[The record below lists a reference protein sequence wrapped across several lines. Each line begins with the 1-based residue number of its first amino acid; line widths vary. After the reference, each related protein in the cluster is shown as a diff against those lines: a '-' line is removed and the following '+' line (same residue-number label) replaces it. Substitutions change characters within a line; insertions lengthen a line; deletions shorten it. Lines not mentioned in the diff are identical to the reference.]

1 MLRRLGNLS
10 DFYQLMKTSSSK
22 TIVIVGG
29 VAGGASCAT
38 RLRRM
43 DESAEIIVL
52 ERGPY
57 ASFANCG
64 LPYHVGGVIG
74 NEDDL
79 LVAKGLLFKD
89 RYAIDLRTRHEV
101 IAIDR
106 AAHEVE
112 IRDLAADRIYRQ
124 RYDALVI
131 APGAAPLRPP
141 LPGIDLPG
149 IFTLR
154 NIPDTR
160 GIKQWI
166 SQRAAKT
173 AVIVGGGFIGLEMA
187 ENLNH
192 LGLDVTVVEMLPQVM
207 PPMDPEMV
215 TPVHDYLTEKGI
227 SLALG
232 TAVSGFAET
241 GGHLEVQTQDGTAHS
256 ADIVILAIGV
266 RPETTLAKAAG
277 LTLGERGG
285 IRVDEQMRTSDVHIF
300 AVGDAVEVRDRV
312 TGAWTLLAL
321 AGPANRQGRIAADAI
336 CGLPAAFHGTQGT
349 AICGIFDLAVAST
362 GASEK
367 VLQRAGITDYE
378 KIYLHAGHHAG
389 YYPGAERIHLK
400 LIFRTSDGLILGAQ
414 AVGLAGVDKRIDV
427 IAMAIQKSATVY
439 DLEEAELC
447 YAPQFGSSKDPL
459 NFAGMIAANHL
470 RGDDPLVHWQSP
482 QLANLDLL
490 DVRDPDEFAAGH
502 APGAI
507 NISLHTLRHRLGEL
521 SKERP
526 LAVYC
531 AVGGRAH
538 NAVRLLRQHGFDAAN
553 LSGGYTTFRH
563 LTAAV
568 GAYSARLFNPIHQSI
583 PP

>member
-1 MLRRLGNLS
+1 M
-10 DFYQLMKTSSSK
+10 TPPSSK
-22 TIVIVGG
+22 TIVIIGG

-43 DESAEIIVL
+43 DESAEIIIL

-64 LPYHVGGVIG
+64 LPYHIGGIIEK
-74 NEDDL
+74 EDAL
-79 LVAKGLLFKD
+79 LVAKGPLFKE
-89 RYAIDLRTRHEV
+89 RFGIDLRTRHE
-101 IAIDR
+101 ALSIDR
-106 AAHEVE
+106 DAREVE
-112 IRDLAADRIYRQ
+112 IHDLATDQTYRQ
-124 RYDALVI
+124 PYDALVLS
-131 APGAAPLRPP
+131 PGAAPLRPP

-160 GIKQWI
+160 RINKWI
-166 SQRAAKT
+166 ASHEAKT

-187 ENLNH
+187 ENLRH
-192 LGLDVTVVEMLPQVM
+192 LGLEVTVVEMLPQVM
-207 PPMDPEMV
+207 PPIDAEMV
-215 TPVHDYLTEKGI
+215 SPVHAYLTEKGI
-227 SLALG
+227 KLALG
-232 TAVSGFAET
+232 AAVAGFAEVD
-241 GGHLEVQTQDGTAHS
+241 GRLEVQTQGGAAHL

-266 RPETTLAKAAG
+266 RPETGLAKAAG

-285 IRVDEQMRTSDVHIF
+285 IRVDEQMRSSDPDIW
-300 AVGDAVEVRDRV
+300 ALGDAVETRDRI
-312 TGAWTLLAL
+312 TGAWNLLPL

-336 CGLPAAFHGTQGT
+336 CGRDVAFRGTQGT

-367 VLQRAGITDYE
+367 ALQRAGITDYGR
-378 KIYLHAGHHAG
+378 IHLHAGSHAG

-400 LIFRTSDGLILGAQ
+400 LIFRASDGLILGAQ

-427 IAMAIQKSATVY
+427 IAMAIQKGATVY

-447 YAPQFGSSKDPL
+447 YAPQFGSAKDPV

-470 RGDDPLVHWQSP
+470 RGDDPVIHWQDL
-482 QLANLDLL
+482 QNAGRDLL

-502 APGAI
+502 VPGAM
-507 NISLHTLRHRLGEL
+507 NIPLNSLRASLGKL
-521 SKERP
+521 PPNRP

-538 NAVRLLRQHGFDAAN
+538 NAVRLLRQNGYNAAN
-553 LSGGYTTFRH
+553 LSGGYTTFLHVKGTRQ
-563 LTAAV
+563 A
-568 GAYSARLFNPIHQSI
+568 
-583 PP
+583 

>member
-1 MLRRLGNLS
+1 
-10 DFYQLMKTSSSK
+10 MKTSSPK

-43 DESAEIIVL
+43 DESAEIIVI

-64 LPYHVGGVIG
+64 LPYHIGGVIAE
-74 NEDDL
+74 EDQL
-79 LVAKGLLFKD
+79 LVAKEPLFKE
-89 RYAIDLRTRHEV
+89 RFAIDLRTRHEV
-101 IAIDR
+101 MSIDR
-106 AAHEVE
+106 EAKEVE
-112 IRDLAADRIYRQ
+112 ICDLSEDRIYRQ
-124 RYDALVI
+124 RYDSLVL

-160 GIKQWI
+160 AIKQWI
-166 SQRAAKT
+166 SQHSAKT

-187 ENLNH
+187 ENLKH
-192 LGLDVTVVEMLPQVM
+192 LGLEVTVVEMLPQVM

-215 TPVHDYLTEKGI
+215 TPVHDYLTLNEIG
-227 SLALG
+227 LALG

-241 GGHLEVQTQDGTAHS
+241 SGHLEVLTKDGPAYP

-285 IRVDEQMRTSDVHIF
+285 IRVDQQMRTSDPDIF

-389 YYPGAERIHLK
+389 YYPGAEKIHLK
-400 LIFRTSDGLILGAQ
+400 LIFRTSDGLLLGAQ
-414 AVGLAGVDKRIDV
+414 AVGKAGVDKRIDV
-427 IAMAIQKSATVY
+427 IAMAIQKDATVY

-447 YAPQFGSSKDPL
+447 YAPQFGTAKDAL

-470 RGDDPLVHWQSP
+470 RGDDPILHWKSP
-482 QLANLDLL
+482 QLADYDLL
-490 DVRDPDEFAAGH
+490 DVRGPDEFADGH
-502 APGAI
+502 APGAR
-507 NISLHTLRHRLGEL
+507 NIPLNTLRSMLGEI
-521 SKERP
+521 SKNRP

-538 NAVRLLRQHGFDAAN
+538 TAVRLLRQHGFNAAN
-553 LSGGYTTFRH
+553 LSGGYTTFLH
-563 LTAAV
+563 T
-568 GAYSARLFNPIHQSI
+568 
-583 PP
+583 

>member
-1 MLRRLGNLS
+1 MN
-10 DFYQLMKTSSSK
+10 TPSSK
-22 TIVIVGG
+22 TIIIVGG

-43 DESAEIIVL
+43 DESSEIIII

-64 LPYHVGGVIG
+64 LPYHIGGVIAE
-74 NEDDL
+74 EDQL
-79 LVAKGLLFKD
+79 LVAKEPLFKE
-89 RYAIDLRTRHEV
+89 RFGIDLRTRHEV
-101 IAIDR
+101 LSIDQ
-106 AAHEVE
+106 ATNEVE
-112 IRDLAADRIYRQ
+112 IRDLVENRIYRQ
-124 RYDALVI
+124 SYDALVL

-154 NIPDTR
+154 NIPDMR

-166 SQRAAKT
+166 SQRSAQT
-173 AVIVGGGFIGLEMA
+173 AVVVGGGFIGLEMA
-187 ENLNH
+187 ENLKH
-192 LGLDVTVVEMLPQVM
+192 LGLAVTVVEMLPQVM

-215 TPVHDYLTEKGI
+215 TPVHDYLTSKGI
-227 SLALG
+227 KLSLG

-241 GGHLEVQTQDGTAHS
+241 AGHLEVLTKDGPAYP

-266 RPETTLAKAAG
+266 RPETSLAKAAG

-285 IRVDEQMRTSDVHIF
+285 IRVDEQMRTSDPNIY

-367 VLQRAGITDYE
+367 ALQRAGITDYE

-389 YYPGAERIHLK
+389 YYPGAEKIHLK
-400 LIFRTSDGLILGAQ
+400 LIFRSSDGLILGAQ
-414 AVGLAGVDKRIDV
+414 AVGKAGVDKRIDV
-427 IAMAIQKSATVY
+427 IAMAIQKAATID

-447 YAPQFGSSKDPL
+447 YAPQFGTAKDAI

-470 RGDDPLVHWQSP
+470 RGNDPILHWKDP
-482 QLANLDLL
+482 QLANYDLL
-490 DVRDPDEFAAGH
+490 DVRDPDEFSAGH
-502 APGAI
+502 APGAR
-507 NISLHTLRHRLGEL
+507 NLPLNTLRNSLGDL
-521 SKERP
+521 PKERP

-531 AVGGRAH
+531 QVGGRAH
-538 NAVRLLRQHGFDAAN
+538 TAVRILRQHGHHAAN

-563 LTAAV
+563 LT
-568 GAYSARLFNPIHQSI
+568 G
-583 PP
+583 

>member
-1 MLRRLGNLS
+1 
-10 DFYQLMKTSSSK
+10 MKAVIPK
-22 TIVIVGG
+22 TIVIVGA
-29 VAGGASCAT
+29 VAGGASCAA

-43 DESAEIIVL
+43 DEFAEIIL
-52 ERGPY
+52 FERGPY

-64 LPYHVGGVIG
+64 LPYHIGGVIVE
-74 NEDDL
+74 EDSL
-79 LVAKGLLFKD
+79 LVAKEPIFKD
-89 RYAIDLRTRHEV
+89 RFGIDLRTRHDV
-101 IAIDR
+101 IAIDSV
-106 AAHEVE
+106 AKEVE
-112 IRDLAADRIYRQ
+112 VHDLAKDRIYRQ
-124 RYDALVI
+124 RYDALVL

-141 LPGIDLPG
+141 LPGINLPG

-154 NIPDTR
+154 NIPDSR

-187 ENLNH
+187 ENLKH
-192 LGLDVTVVEMLPQVM
+192 LGLDVTLVEMLPQVM

-215 TPVHDYLTEKGI
+215 TPVHEYLTEKGI
-227 SLALG
+227 VLALG
-232 TAVSGFAET
+232 TAVSGFLET
-241 GGHLEVQTQDGTAHS
+241 EGHLEVLTKDGPSHP

-266 RPETTLAKAAG
+266 RPETTLAKTAG

-285 IRVDEQMRTSDVHIF
+285 IRVDERMRTSDPDIW
-300 AVGDAVEVRDRV
+300 AVGDAVEVRDRI

-336 CGLPAAFHGTQGT
+336 CDRAVAFHGTQGT

-367 VLQRAGITDYE
+367 VLQRAGITGYE
-378 KIYLHAGHHAG
+378 KIYLHAGSHAH
-389 YYPGAERIHLK
+389 YYPGSEKIHLK
-400 LIFRTSDGLILGAQ
+400 LIFRIPDGLILGAQ
-414 AVGLAGVDKRIDV
+414 AVGRAGVDKRIDV
-427 IAMAIQKSATVY
+427 IAMAIQKGATVH

-447 YAPQFGSSKDPL
+447 YAPQFDTAKDPV

-470 RGDDPLVHWQSP
+470 RGDDPIIHWQSP
-482 QLANLDLL
+482 QLACLDLL
-490 DVRDPDEFAAGH
+490 DVRDPDEFAAGQ
-502 APGAI
+502 APGAT
-507 NISLHTLRHRLGEL
+507 NIPLNALRNRLGEL
-521 SKERP
+521 SKDRP

-538 NAVRLLRQHGFDAAN
+538 NAVRLLRQNGFDAAN

-563 LTAAV
+563 ITPAA
-568 GAYSARLFNPIHQSI
+568 GAPLGTTL
-583 PP
+583 

>member
-1 MLRRLGNLS
+1 
-10 DFYQLMKTSSSK
+10 MKTSSPK

-43 DESAEIIVL
+43 DETAEIIVI

-64 LPYHVGGVIG
+64 LPYHIGGVIAD
-74 NEDDL
+74 EDQL
-79 LVAKGLLFKD
+79 LVAKGSLFKE
-89 RYAIDLRTRHEV
+89 RFGIDLRTRHEV
-101 IAIDR
+101 VAIDR
-106 AAHEVE
+106 AAKEVE
-112 IRDLAADRIYRQ
+112 IRDFAEDRIYRQ
-124 RYDALVI
+124 RYDSLVL

-160 GIKQWI
+160 RIKEWI
-166 SQRAAKT
+166 SQHAAKA

-187 ENLNH
+187 ENLKH

-215 TPVHDYLTEKGI
+215 TPVHDYLTAKGI
-227 SLALG
+227 KLALG
-232 TAVSGFAET
+232 TAVSGFAKSE
-241 GGHLEVQTQDGTAHS
+241 GHLEVLTNDGPAHP

-266 RPETTLAKAAG
+266 RPETSLAKAAG

-285 IRVDEQMRTSDVHIF
+285 IRVNEQMRTSDPAIF

-321 AGPANRQGRIAADAI
+321 AGPANRQGRIAADVI
-336 CGLPAAFHGTQGT
+336 CGLPAAFHGTQGA
-349 AICGIFDLAVAST
+349 AICGVFDLAVAST

-389 YYPGAERIHLK
+389 YYPGAEKIHLK
-400 LIFRTSDGLILGAQ
+400 VIFRVSDGLLLGAQ
-414 AVGLAGVDKRIDV
+414 AVGKAGVDKSIDV
-427 IAMAIQKSATVY
+427 LAMAIQKGATVY

-447 YAPQFGSSKDPL
+447 YAPQFGTAKDAL

-470 RGDDPLVHWQSP
+470 RGDDPILHWQSP
-482 QLANLDLL
+482 QLVDHDLL
-490 DVRDPDEFAAGH
+490 DVRDPDEFADGH
-502 APGAI
+502 APGAR
-507 NISLHTLRHRLGEL
+507 NLPLNALRGLLGDL

-538 NAVRLLRQHGFDAAN
+538 NAVRLLRQHGFNAAN
-553 LSGGYTTFRH
+553 LSGGYTTFLH
-563 LTAAV
+563 VTPV
-568 GAYSARLFNPIHQSI
+568 GNP
-583 PP
+583 

>member
-1 MLRRLGNLS
+1 
-10 DFYQLMKTSSSK
+10 MKTPTPK

-29 VAGGASCAT
+29 VAGGASCAA

-52 ERGPY
+52 ERGRIVEVGKHEDLIARPNGSY
-57 ASFANCG
+57 AR
-64 LPYHVGGVIG
+64 LHQLQ
-74 NEDDL
+74 L
-79 LVAKGLLFKD
+79 LESKSDAKGDTPSKSEL
-89 RYAIDLRTRHEV
+89 ATDLT
-101 IAIDR
+101 
-106 AAHEVE
+106 
-112 IRDLAADRIYRQ
+112 YRQ
-124 RYDALVI
+124 HYDALVLS
-131 APGAAPLRPP
+131 PGASPLRPP

-154 NIPDTR
+154 SIPDTR
-160 GIKQWI
+160 LINAWI
-166 SQRAAKT
+166 AQHAAKT

-187 ENLNH
+187 ENLKH
-192 LGLDVTVVEMLPQVM
+192 LGLEVIVVEMLPQVM
-207 PPMDPEMV
+207 PPIDAEMV
-215 TPVHDYLTEKGI
+215 SPVHEYLTAKGI
-227 SLALG
+227 KLALG
-232 TAVSGFAET
+232 AAVAGFAEKD
-241 GGHLEVQTQDGTAHS
+241 GRLEVQTKDGTAHP

-266 RPETTLAKAAG
+266 RPETALAKAVG

-285 IRVDEQMRTSDVHIF
+285 IRVDEQMRSSDPNIF
-300 AVGDAVEVRDRV
+300 AVGDAVEVRDRI

-336 CGLPAAFHGTQGT
+336 CGRDVAFHGTQGT

-367 VLQRAGITDYE
+367 VLQRAGITGYE
-378 KIYLHAGHHAG
+378 KIYLHAGSHAG
-389 YYPGAERIHLK
+389 YYPGAEKIHLK
-400 LIFRTSDGLILGAQ
+400 LIFRTMDGLILGAQ

-427 IAMAIQKSATVY
+427 IAMAIQKGATVY

-447 YAPQFGSSKDPL
+447 YAPQFGSAKDPI

-470 RGDDPLVHWQSP
+470 RGDDPILHWQSP
-482 QLANLDLL
+482 QLADFDLL

-502 APGAI
+502 APGAR
-507 NISLHTLRHRLGEL
+507 NIPLDSLRASLDDLPNA
-521 SKERP
+521 RP

-538 NAVRLLRQHGFDAAN
+538 NAVRLLRQNGYTAAN

-563 LTAAV
+563 VTAAV
-568 GAYSARLFNPIHQSI
+568 GALFGTIL
-583 PP
+583 

>member
-1 MLRRLGNLS
+1 
-10 DFYQLMKTSSSK
+10 MKASSPK

-52 ERGPY
+52 ERGPF

-64 LPYHVGGVIG
+64 LPYHIGGVIEQ
-74 NEDDL
+74 EDDL
-79 LVAKGLLFKD
+79 LVAKGPLFKE
-89 RYAIDLRTRHEV
+89 RFAIDLRTQHEV
-101 IAIDR
+101 VAIDR
-106 AAHEVE
+106 EAREMEV
-112 IRDLAADRIYRQ
+112 RDLASGQSYRQ
-124 RYDALVI
+124 RYDALVL

-160 GIKQWI
+160 YIKEWI
-166 SQRAAKT
+166 EQKNAAKT

-187 ENLNH
+187 ENLK
-192 LGLDVTVVEMLPQVM
+192 LLRLDVTVLEMLPQVM
-207 PPMDPEMV
+207 PPMDVEMV
-215 TPVHDYLTEKGI
+215 APVHEH
-227 SLALG
+227 LAAHGVKLVLG
-232 TAVSGFAET
+232 STVAGFAAKD
-241 GGHLEVQTQDGTAHS
+241 GRLEVQTKDAATHF

-285 IRVDEQMRTSDVHIF
+285 IRVDEQMRTSDSNIW
-300 AVGDAVEVRDRV
+300 AVGDAVEVRDRI
-312 TGAWTLLAL
+312 TDAWTLLAL
-321 AGPANRQGRIAADAI
+321 AGPANRQGRIAADSI
-336 CGLPAAFHGTQGT
+336 CGRPVAFHGTQGT
-349 AICGIFDLAVAST
+349 AICGVFDLAVAST

-367 VLQRAGITDYE
+367 ALQRTGITGYE

-389 YYPGAERIHLK
+389 YYPGAEKIHLK
-400 LIFRTSDGLILGAQ
+400 LIFRSSDGLILGAQ
-414 AVGLAGVDKRIDV
+414 AVGMAGVDKRIDV
-427 IAMAIQKSATVY
+427 LAMAIQKGATAY

-447 YAPQFGSSKDPL
+447 YAPQFGSAKDPI

-470 RGDDPLVHWQSP
+470 RGDDPIIHWQSP
-482 QLANLDLL
+482 QLANFDLL
-490 DVRDPDEFAAGH
+490 DVRDPDEFAGGH
-502 APGAI
+502 APGAR
-507 NISLHTLRHRLGEL
+507 NLPLNTLRNTLGEL

-531 AVGGRAH
+531 AVGARAH
-538 NAVRLLRQHGFDAAN
+538 NAVRLLRQHGFNAAN

-563 LTAAV
+563 VNVATP
-568 GAYSARLFNPIHQSI
+568 G
-583 PP
+583 

>member
-1 MLRRLGNLS
+1 
-10 DFYQLMKTSSSK
+10 MKTASPK

-29 VAGGASCAT
+29 VAGGASCAA

-43 DESAEIIVL
+43 DETAEIIIL
-52 ERGPY
+52 ERGPF

-64 LPYHVGGVIG
+64 LPYFVGGVIEQ
-74 NEDDL
+74 EDDL
-79 LVAKGLLFKD
+79 LVAKGPLFKE
-89 RYAIDLRTRHEV
+89 RFAIDLRTQHEV
-101 IAIDR
+101 VAIHR
-106 AAHEVE
+106 EAREVE
-112 IRDLAADRIYRQ
+112 VCDLAAGRSDRQ
-124 RYDALVI
+124 RYDALVL
-131 APGAAPLRPP
+131 ATGAAPLRPP

-160 GIKQWI
+160 HIKEWI
-166 SQRAAKT
+166 AQHAAKS
-173 AVIVGGGFIGLEMA
+173 AVLVGGGFIGLEMA
-187 ENLNH
+187 ENLTR

-207 PPMDPEMV
+207 PPIDAEMV
-215 TPVHDYLTEKGI
+215 SPVHEHLIARGVK
-227 SLALG
+227 LALG
-232 TAVSGFAET
+232 TAVAGFAQKD
-241 GGHLEVQTQDGTAHS
+241 GRLEVQTKDGASHL

-285 IRVDEQMRTSDVHIF
+285 IRVDEQMRTSDPHIW
-300 AVGDAVEVRDRV
+300 AVGDAVEVRDRI

-321 AGPANRQGRIAADAI
+321 AGPANRQGRVAADAI
-336 CGLPAAFHGTQGT
+336 CGRPAAFHGTQGT
-349 AICGIFDLAVAST
+349 AICGVFGLAVAST

-378 KIYLHAGHHAG
+378 KLYLHAGHHAG
-389 YYPGAERIHLK
+389 YYPGAEKIHLK
-400 LIFRTSDGLILGAQ
+400 LIFRTTDGRVLGAQ

-427 IAMAIQKSATVY
+427 IAMAIQKGATVY

-447 YAPQFGSSKDPL
+447 YAPQFGSAKDPI

-482 QLANLDLL
+482 QLASRDLL

-502 APGAI
+502 APGAR
-507 NISLHTLRHRLGEL
+507 NLPLNTLRSRLGEL
-521 SKERP
+521 TQERP

-531 AVGGRAH
+531 AVGARGH

-553 LSGGYTTFRH
+553 LSGGYTTFCDV
-563 LTAAV
+563 TAEA
-568 GAYSARLFNPIHQSI
+568 P
-583 PP
+583 

>member
-1 MLRRLGNLS
+1 
-10 DFYQLMKTSSSK
+10 MKTSPSR

-43 DESAEIIVL
+43 DETAAIVII

-64 LPYHVGGVIG
+64 LPYHIGGVIRE
-74 NEDDL
+74 EDQL
-79 LVAKGLLFKD
+79 LVAKEPLFND
-89 RYAIDLRTRHEV
+89 RFAIDLRTRQEV

-106 AAHEVE
+106 SKNEVE
-112 IRDLAADRIYRQ
+112 VRDLANQRIYRQ
-124 RYDALVI
+124 RYDALVL

-141 LPGIDLPG
+141 LPGIDHPG
-149 IFTLR
+149 LFTLR
-154 NIPDTR
+154 NIPDMR
-160 GIKQWI
+160 AIQNWI

-173 AVIVGGGFIGLEMA
+173 AVVVGGGFIGLEMA
-187 ENLNH
+187 ENLKH
-192 LGLDVTVVEMLPQVM
+192 LGLAVTVVEMLPQVM

-215 TPVHDYLTEKGI
+215 APVHDFLTQKGI
-227 SLALG
+227 KLALG

-241 GGHLEVQTQDGTAHS
+241 DGHLEVLTKDGPAYP

-266 RPETTLAKAAG
+266 RPEASLAKAAG

-285 IRVDEQMRTSDVHIF
+285 IRVDEQMRTSDPNIY
-300 AVGDAVEVRDRV
+300 AVGDAVEVQDRV

-321 AGPANRQGRIAADAI
+321 AGPANRQGRIAADSI

-349 AICGIFDLAVAST
+349 AVCGIFDLAVAST

-367 VLQRAGITDYE
+367 VLQRAGMTDYE

-389 YYPGAERIHLK
+389 YFPGAERIHLK
-400 LIFRTSDGLILGAQ
+400 LIFRSSDGLILGAQ
-414 AVGLAGVDKRIDV
+414 AVGKAGVDKRIDV
-427 IAMAIQKSATVY
+427 IAMAIQKAATIY

-447 YAPQFGSSKDPL
+447 YAPQFGTAKDAL
-459 NFAGMIAANHL
+459 NFAGMIASNHL
-470 RGDDPLVHWQSP
+470 SGLDPIVHWNSP
-482 QLANLDLL
+482 HLADFDLL
-490 DVRDPDEFAAGH
+490 DVRDPDEFSDGH
-502 APGAI
+502 APGAK
-507 NISLHTLRHRLGEL
+507 NIPLNALRGALANL
-521 SKERP
+521 PKERP

-538 NAVRLLRQHGFDAAN
+538 TAVRILRQHGYNAAN
-553 LSGGYTTFRH
+553 LSGGYTTFCFSKQH
-563 LTAAV
+563 
-568 GAYSARLFNPIHQSI
+568 
-583 PP
+583 